1 MPSWVSKPAQRTL
14 SKLSEGTTPQA
25 KEYQRVVFRLAE
37 IDTRLREEF
46 GVDLKD
52 TDKSTMIMN
61 EVFIFQYMEDPDR
74 KDYIMKN
81 KFILPPGFM
90 VFSEHCAKVEA
101 LGVQIKTNQRRRD
114 NGEISLSDYARNR
127 VSLYN
132 RMTSLQLIQPVDI
145 CEFYKSVR
153 VLQEERVHLLQ
164 VRRKLI
170 YDAYRGGHAAPGT
183 PPPAAG
189 GLLAA
194 SGAAAGGTSASA
206 GAAAGGTSA
215 SAGAAA
221 GGLLAAS
228 GAAAGGTLVTSGAAA
243 GGTLV
248 TSGAAAGGLLAAARA
263 AARKAPGAALESV
276 AEESGEVSAESEA
289 EEDIAE
295 RVDHLGSE
303 LFGTGKGKGSHTV
316 LDDDLVK
323 ALEESEN
330 LDGLTAVLA
339 REAGKVRE
347 AEVRAQKEKE
357 DKERAEAEAK
367 RLQEAERQAQRDM
380 ADAERERALQ
390 AEKER
395 LALLEETAGK
405 DAELREEEL
414 RMEREAAAA
423 REEEEKVRL
432 QNKQELERLDREE
445 RERQNMRKRALELLQ
460 DCDDEGKFLFF
471 YTSFNF
477 CGVTRPRA
485 DEEPVAKRGAGPRKA
500 AAAGGAGGAGSAG
513 KDSAAA
519 CAAGE
524 DSAAAGAAAED
535 PAAAGKDSEGAS
547 EA

>member
-1 MPSWVSKPAQRTL
+1 MPSWVSKPAQKTL

-170 YDAYRGGHAAPGT
+170 YDAYRAGHAAPGT

-189 GLLAA
+189 GLLAAAGGRLAA

-206 GAAAGGTSA
+206 GAAAGARLADSRAAAGGTSA
-215 SAGAAA
+215 SA
-221 GGLLAAS
+221 
-228 GAAAGGTLVTSGAAA
+228 GAAA

-263 AARKAPGAALESV
+263 AARAAPRSALESV
-276 AEESGEVSAESEA
+276 AEESGEVSAESEP
-289 EEDIAE
+289 EDDTAE

-303 LFGTGKGKGSHTV
+303 LFGTVKGKGSHTV

-323 ALEESEN
+323 ALEENEN
-330 LDGLTAVLA
+330 LEGLTAVLA
-339 REAGKVRE
+339 REAEKVRD

-357 DKERAEAEAK
+357 NKERAKAEAK

-414 RMEREAAAA
+414 RREREAAAA
-423 REEEEKVRL
+423 REEEEEVRL
-432 QNKQELERLDREE
+432 QEKQERERLDREE
-445 RERQNMRKRALELLQ
+445 RERQNMRKRALALLQ

-471 YTSFNF
+471 LH
-477 CGVTRPRA
+477 
-485 DEEPVAKRGAGPRKA
+485 
-500 AAAGGAGGAGSAG
+500 
-513 KDSAAA
+513 
-519 CAAGE
+519 
-524 DSAAAGAAAED
+524 
-535 PAAAGKDSEGAS
+535 
-547 EA
+547 